1 MNDALNDFRELPLH
15 DAIVQ
20 EVLIS
25 WPEKRVVLKLKAF
38 IDPERDAV
46 PCQLIFGGVTN
57 AVVPHQAP
65 WGESSCINEARS
77 DGALYEIEMQTG
89 DIVQIEA
96 SGYAFEHFAL

>member
-1 MNDALNDFRELPLH
+1 MNDTPKDIRELPLH

-20 EVLIS
+20 EVIIS
-25 WPEKRVVLKLKAF
+25 WPEKRVILKIMAF
-38 IDPERDAV
+38 LDPSRNAV
-46 PCQLIFGGVTN
+46 PCQLTFGGVTN
-57 AVVPHQAP
+57 TIIPHQAP

-77 DGALYEIEMQTG
+77 EGTLYKIEMQTG

>member
-1 MNDALNDFRELPLH
+1 MNYVPNDIGELPLH

-20 EVLIS
+20 EILIN

-38 IDPERDAV
+38 LDRSRNAV
-46 PCQLIFGGVTN
+46 SCELIFGGVTK
-57 AVVPHQAP
+57 AIVPHEAP

-77 DGALYEIEMQTG
+77 DGAFYKIEMQTG

-96 SGYAFEHFAL
+96 SDYAFEHFAL